1 MRSQSKTNIW
11 LNIKYSID
19 KIIHIFH
26 IDTVDRD
33 ILRNAVYLQ
42 SLQFVLWKESL
53 NVMSNNSTNINKM
66 KNHLS
71 RQTIEHK

>member
-42 SLQFVLWKESL
+42 SLQFVL
-53 NVMSNNSTNINKM
+53 
-66 KNHLS
+66 
-71 RQTIEHK
+71 

>member
-1 MRSQSKTNIW
+1 MRSPSKTNIW
-11 LNIKYSID
+11 LNIKYSIV

-26 IDTVDRD
+26 TDTVDRE

-53 NVMSNNSTNINKM
+53 NNSTNINKT